1 MTLRG
6 FGDANSGIRLNRHS
20 LSGLFTS
27 STAPVYSKLSDSGV
41 VATLWTCLEEGISL
55 NRVEGK
61 VVIVTGGASGLG
73 AADARMLAI
82 HGAQVVLTDVDAEG
96 GRAVAEETGGEFI
109 EQDVSDEQS
118 WPALIDGVM
127 EKYGKLDV
135 LVNNAGIAP
144 IGTVEST
151 TTEVWHRVLAIH
163 LDGMFFGCRAAIPA
177 MKKGGGG
184 SIINMSS
191 TAAMVGHAPYFAYAA
206 AKGGIR
212 SMTKSMAIHCRDT
225 KTGVRCNSIHP
236 GSINTPM
243 VQESFKALAGIELK
257 QDADPET
264 IRTTMGVGQPEDVA
278 NMVLYL
284 ASDESRHVTGAEMMV
299 DFGGSIV

>member
-1 MTLRG
+1 M
-6 FGDANSGIRLNRHS
+6 
-20 LSGLFTS
+20 
-27 STAPVYSKLSDSGV
+27 
-41 VATLWTCLEEGISL
+41 

-73 AADARMLAI
+73 AADARMLAM

-109 EQDVSDEQS
+109 EQDVSDEES

>member
-1 MTLRG
+1 M
-6 FGDANSGIRLNRHS
+6 
-20 LSGLFTS
+20 
-27 STAPVYSKLSDSGV
+27 
-41 VATLWTCLEEGISL
+41 

-61 VVIVTGGASGLG
+61 VVIVTGAASGLG
-73 AADARMLAI
+73 AADAKMLAK
-82 HGAQVVLTDVDAEG
+82 HGAQVVLTDVDSERG
-96 GRAVAEETGGEFI
+96 HSVAEEVGGEFV
-109 EQDVSDEQS
+109 EQDVSDEES

-127 EKYGKLDV
+127 ATYGKLDV

-144 IGTVEST
+144 IATVETT
-151 TTEVWHRVLAIH
+151 TTETWRKVLAVS
-163 LDGMFFGCRAAIPA
+163 LDGTFFGCRSAIPS
-177 MKKGGGG
+177 MTKGGGG

-191 TAAMVGHAPYFAYAA
+191 TAAMVGHANYFAYAA

-212 SMTKSMAIHCRDT
+212 SMTKSMAIHCRDE
-225 KTGVRCNSIHP
+225 KTGIRCNSIHP

-243 VQESFKALAGIELK
+243 VQEAFKVLGGVDLK

-284 ASDESRHVTGAEMMV
+284 ASDESRHVTGAEMMI

>member
-1 MTLRG
+1 
-6 FGDANSGIRLNRHS
+6 
-20 LSGLFTS
+20 
-27 STAPVYSKLSDSGV
+27 
-41 VATLWTCLEEGISL
+41 
-55 NRVEGK
+55 
-61 VVIVTGGASGLG
+61 
-73 AADARMLAI
+73 
-82 HGAQVVLTDVDAEG
+82 
-96 GRAVAEETGGEFI
+96 
-109 EQDVSDEQS
+109 
-118 WPALIDGVM
+118 M